1 VAVLWD
7 VCLVVTAS
15 CPSFGTRTPYLSGH
29 RAVWYEKGC
38 DDPRIQLLIRSN
50 VTAGNTFK
58 NVKEDGRA
66 SDERA

>member
-1 VAVLWD
+1 
-7 VCLVVTAS
+7 
-15 CPSFGTRTPYLSGH
+15 
-29 RAVWYEKGC
+29 VWYEKGC